1 MKNVLWIEGNRV
13 QNLYTP
19 HDEICLDIREY
30 FASGLYA
37 VRETRYDG
45 IILNPRTPF
54 MRGTDVPELLD
65 VEEDPEIQEILERR
79 CRDRKQW
86 WEVPAYFI
94 RKVKQGVNNNTPII
108 GFRVYDKEEE
118 EIAREQLLTAGM
130 QDLITANGD
139 ARADLEKILQR
150 F

>member
-13 QNLYTP
+13 QNIYTP

-65 VEEDPEIQEILERR
+65 VEEDP
-79 CRDRKQW
+79 
-86 WEVPAYFI
+86 
-94 RKVKQGVNNNTPII
+94 GVCGVGTL
-108 GFRVYDKEEE
+108 
-118 EIAREQLLTAGM
+118 ARYSSTDQPTLPES
-130 QDLITANGD
+130 
-139 ARADLEKILQR
+139 
-150 F
+150 

>member
-1 MKNVLWIEGNRV
+1 MKKVLWIEGNRV
-13 QNLYTP
+13 QSIYTP
-19 HDEICLDIREY
+19 RDELCVDIRTY
-30 FASGLYA
+30 LAGGFYA
-37 VRETRYDG
+37 MRETRYDG

-65 VEEDPEIQEILERR
+65 VEEDPEIQEILERKWKDQTR
-79 CRDRKQW
+79 W

-94 RKVKQGVNNNTPII
+94 RKVKQGVNSDIPII

-130 QDLITANGD
+130 QDFITANGD
-139 ARADLEKILQR
+139 PRADLERILQR